1 MTAGNA
7 FNKSAQEA
15 LNDKFFIAVKEGS
28 FQRADQYL
36 ALGANI
42 NARDENDDTMLT
54 LAAREN
60 QTGTILMLILRKA
73 NLNAQDGQGN
83 TALMWSVQNR
93 NKQAA
98 TALIDSGV
106 DINIENGKGLTAF
119 KIAIQSRNRDLV
131 ELFEK
136 PLKRMVA
143 SVSDVFAA
151 AKDRNNRTLPASAS
165 FATPASGLA
174 TQSTKN

>member
-1 MTAGNA
+1 MTAGKA

-15 LNDKFFIAVKEGS
+15 LNDKFFIAVTEGN

-42 NARDENDDTMLT
+42 NARDNNDDTMLT

-73 NLNAQDGQGN
+73 NLNAQDGLGN
-83 TALMWSVQNR
+83 TALMWTVQNR

-119 KIAIQSRNRDLV
+119 KIAIQSRDRGLV

-136 PLKRMVA
+136 PLKRMVE

-151 AKDRNNRTLPASAS
+151 AKSRNSRTLPAASA
-165 FATPASGLA
+165 FAAPTAGLA
-174 TQSTKN
+174 TQGSKN

>member
-1 MTAGNA
+1 MIAGSA
-7 FNKSAQEA
+7 FHKSVQQS
-15 LNDKFFIAVKEGS
+15 LNDKFFVAVKEGN

-73 NLNAQDGQGN
+73 HLNAQDGLGN
-83 TALMWSVQNR
+83 TALMWTLQNR

-98 TALIDSGV
+98 IALIDSGV
-106 DINIENGKGLTAF
+106 DINIENSKGLTAL
-119 KIAIQSRNRDLV
+119 KIAIQSRNPELV

-136 PLKRMVA
+136 PLKRMVE

-151 AKDRNNRTLPASAS
+151 AKSRNAATLPAATA
-165 FATPASGLA
+165 FAAPTAALA
-174 TQSTKN
+174 THGSKN